1 MSIAG
6 IPGIQRW
13 SYLEVMAGAQNE
25 IVIDDVAGDISL
37 STITMPN
44 FIGTLASAYLCL
56 TVQQARNTNV
66 GSDNGINGAQ
76 NIQLRDSSLVY
87 RNSLVIQ
94 SGSFYSKPDTI
105 IGGTFDYIGATD
117 IKQYIEPSGVYL
129 LRWEDADAYYNGI
142 ILYGT
147 QMKMRL
153 FFKA

>member
-1 MSIAG
+1 MPISG

-25 IVIDDVAGDISL
+25 IVIDSVAGDISL

-44 FIGTLASAYLCL
+44 FIGTLASAYLAL
-56 TVQQARNTNV
+56 TVQQVRN
-66 GSDNGINGAQ
+66 SDAVNNNGIAGAQ
-76 NIQLRDSSLVY
+76 NIQLRDAGLIY
-87 RNSLVIQ
+87 RNALVIQ
-94 SGSFYSKPDTI
+94 SGSFQSNPSEV
-105 IGGTFDYIGATD
+105 IGGTFEYMGAVD

-129 LRWEDADAYYNGI
+129 LRWEDADADNDSL